1 LNPSVDRLVKWIIGW
16 RVKRSPTRTLPPK
29 TEEQSSRVRHQSWD
43 VKPIDG
49 KITVVNGKILVT
61 DPLNLGAF
69 PILVV
74 PEHPNLTV
82 TVDGHPVVGSCVVS
96 ASNRIDVQL
105 HGTEPSVTYTASVSP
120 DKLSVLVEANPT
132 PGRRL
137 RLVDAG
143 PRRKLT
149 LRVEEEEI
157 YPEFDP
163 SSPQKILALLEEQG
177 FRGRVDHHA
186 IDELCRAQVRCKKAV
201 LFGTPPTPGRP
212 AHYQRVNIE
221 TEVDPYTGREQ
232 LPTVPEGTVV
242 AVRVPEIQGV
252 PGRDVYGNEIPISVK
267 SPKLSLGPGVIEV
280 NGIVVATRPGRVK
293 FSKYSVDVIPEL
305 VIEQDVTVRDGKI
318 VFDGNVRIK
327 GNVQDGSYIRANG
340 TVTIAGNVF
349 HATIIGEKGV
359 HIGGNMVSSHIWA
372 GFTRMMHAE
381 LLPTFNQLL
390 GYLQSFHQDYVTLL
404 EHAHKR
410 FNARI
415 LVPKIAALLF
425 EQRHQ
430 ALGQLLDAI
439 VEDTSSDL
447 LEVGSG
453 YAKLLNLI
461 RAKWQG
467 VYRTGITEEDIM
479 YLKQQVEDY
488 LDHIQVA
495 LTEEPAPASAR
506 SATSGFIRATGNIEI
521 TASAYWAHLESGGA
535 VTIDGCLRGGFVVA
549 DRTVR
554 VHELGA
560 PVGTETAVRINTPGE
575 MIIADICHPN
585 TMLEV
590 AGVRRRY
597 FLTERNVCYKGE
609 TS

>member
-1 LNPSVDRLVKWIIGW
+1 L
-16 RVKRSPTRTLPPK
+16 RVT
-29 TEEQSSRVRHQSWD
+29 Q
-43 VKPIDG
+43 
-49 KITVVNGKILVT
+49 
-61 DPLNLGAF
+61 
-69 PILVV
+69 
-74 PEHPNLTV
+74 
-82 TVDGHPVVGSCVVS
+82 
-96 ASNRIDVQL
+96 
-105 HGTEPSVTYTASVSP
+105 PSVTYSVSVSP
-120 DKLSVLVEANPT
+120 DKMSVMVEANVA
-132 PGRRL
+132 PGTRVRL
-137 RLVDAG
+137 LDAG
-143 PRRKLT
+143 PRRKLI

-163 SSPQKILALLEEQG
+163 SSPQKIIALLEEQG
-177 FRGRVDHHA
+177 FRGRVDHQA
-186 IDELCRAQVRCKKAV
+186 IDELCRAQVRCRKAV
-201 LFGTPPTPGRP
+201 LFGTPPIPGRP
-212 AHYQRVNIE
+212 AHFQRVNVE

-232 LPTVPEGTVV
+232 LPTVPEGTVI

-280 NGIVVATRPGRVK
+280 NGIVVAMRPGRVN
-293 FSKYSVDVIPEL
+293 FSKYRVDVIPEL
-305 VIEQDVTVRDGKI
+305 VIDQDVTVRDGKI
-318 VFDGNVRIK
+318 VFDGNVRVK

-359 HIGGNMVSSHIWA
+359 HIGGNMVSSQIWA
-372 GFTRMMHAE
+372 GFSHMMHAE

-390 GYLQSFHQDYVTLL
+390 GYLQSFHEEYVTLL
-404 EHAHKR
+404 EHAQKR

-415 LVPKIAALLF
+415 LVPKISAVLF

-430 ALGQLLDAI
+430 ALGQLLDTI

-447 LEVGSG
+447 LEVDSG
-453 YAKLLNLI
+453 YAKLLDLI
-461 RAKWQG
+461 HAKWLG
-467 VYRTGITEEDIM
+467 VYRAGITEEDIM
-479 YLKQQVEDY
+479 NLKQQVEDY
-488 LDHIQVA
+488 LDQIQLA

-506 SATSGFIRATGNIEI
+506 SVTSGFIRATGDIEI
-521 TASAYWAHLESGGA
+521 SAGVYWAHLESGGA
-535 VTIDGCLRGGFVVA
+535 VTINGYLRGGFVVA

-560 PVGTETAVRINTPGE
+560 PAGTETAVRVNTPGE

-597 FLTERNVCYKGE
+597 FLMERNVCYKGE